1 MTSWFLGTEA
11 GMGGTLITGETGN
24 INWHRISSCSLS
36 NKNVIVTLGY
46 YNGKLFSVSP
56 AFPLMF
62 PRELHLANVL
72 KRLMLFS
79 KKF

>member
-1 MTSWFLGTEA
+1 M
-11 GMGGTLITGETGN
+11 
-24 INWHRISSCSLS
+24 NWHRISSCSFS
-36 NKNVIVTLGY
+36 NKNVIVTLTY

-72 KRLMLFS
+72 KHVMLFS